1 MQIQPGTSSVSS
13 GLSRPETNRVPPRN
27 LSRAA
32 AGEAGAFVVPDS
44 PRSRPSEALAAIES
58 NFAEAAK
65 PARALPRGTLVN
77 LLV

>member
-1 MQIQPGTSSVSS
+1 M
-13 GLSRPETNRVPPRN
+13 
-27 LSRAA
+27 SRAA

-44 PRSRPSEALAAIES
+44 PRGRPSEALAAIES